1 LNAVYRLL
9 VALVVLATLAAVAAP
24 AAGRF
29 LVVTDPLP
37 ARADAIVVMAGSIA
51 DRVLEAA
58 DLYAR
63 GTAPTIALTRE
74 RLPPDLVALRARG
87 ADLPE
92 SDVESARVLG
102 QLGVPQTAITVL
114 PERAVSTESEA
125 RNIAA
130 FACRDGLTSL
140 VVVTSPWHTRR
151 TRLLLRR
158 ALPEHVQLSVRPA
171 PAAAFPAARWW
182 SERWAAK
189 HVLTEYE
196 KLAHFWLI
204 ERWGLAP
211 CTPSSRVGEQL
222 SQAASTALR
231 IMPASSPRECSSRTM
246 SHPPTNFP
254 ATNTWG
260 IVGQLV

>member
-1 LNAVYRLL
+1 VYRFL
-9 VALVVLATLAAVAAP
+9 VALLVLATLAAVAAP
-24 AAGRF
+24 VAGRF
-29 LVVTDPLP
+29 LVVADPLP
-37 ARADAIVVMAGSIA
+37 ARADVIVVMAGSIA
-51 DRVLEAA
+51 DRVLAAA
-58 DLYAR
+58 DLYAQ
-63 GTAPTIALTRE
+63 GVAPTIVLTRE
-74 RLPPDLVALRARG
+74 RLAPDLVALRARG

-92 SDVESARVLG
+92 SDAESARVLSE
-102 QLGVPQTAITVL
+102 LGVPPTAITVL
-114 PERAVSTESEA
+114 PERANSTESEA
-125 RNIAA
+125 RNLAA
-130 FACRDGLTSL
+130 FVCRDGLQSL

-158 ALPEHVQLSVRPA
+158 ALPAGVRLSVRPA

-196 KLAHFWLI
+196 KLAHFWLV

-211 CTPSSRVGEQL
+211 CAASSPSGERV

-246 SHPPTNFP
+246 SQPPTNFP
-254 ATNTWG
+254 ATNTCG
-260 IVGQLV
+260 MVGQLV